1 MDKAD
6 EAYHHKVAIAIR
18 AMAMFEARKAVK
30 RDIQAK
36 GLKLG
41 DFWKKDIDAMAKA
54 LIAAN
59 SAEYLARAK
68 ASSVVRDT
76 ITEFREREVRKL
88 LRKLE
93 RKSKHSHKRRAA
105 DLQEV
110 SLCKTHEQNGAV
122 E

>member
-1 MDKAD
+1 MDEAD
-6 EAYHHKVAIAIR
+6 QAYHHRVGIAIR

-41 DFWKKDIDAMAKA
+41 DFWKKDVDAMAKA

-59 SAEYLARAK
+59 SAEYLAKAK

-76 ITEFREREVRKL
+76 ITELREREVRKL

-93 RKSKHSHKRRAA
+93 RKSRHMRKSGTLAA
-105 DLQEV
+105 NGL
-110 SLCKTHEQNGAV
+110 SLNEYHAQNGEAK
-122 E
+122 